1 MPVALKPENVINKM
15 FYRLPLGDNRKAEI
29 ANLLKDLIT
38 EINDE
43 NTEETNK
50 GYIRDFLRGLGFQQE
65 GFKVNAEGRI
75 DLVISKESV
84 NYVLL
89 ETKKLRSPDMISE
102 SHINRKALHE
112 LILYFMRER
121 FGASNTRMT
130 YLIVTDGVDWFI
142 FDAAL
147 FNKIFAKNKHFVNN
161 YFESQVEQATLDVTT
176 SDFYT
181 NIAAPFVEKHKD
193 ELEYVHLN
201 VNNLFQQNGEIN
213 ETKARRFIRMLAPE
227 TLMKRSFV
235 SDSNVLD
242 QKFYDELLYII
253 GLRDRKDDKGIER
266 LPESDRQ
273 SGSLTELVY
282 KAFDSSDYRFDD
294 EEQKFDYT
302 VNIVSTWVNRILFL
316 KLLEGQLMKFNNDDI
331 KYKFMSNENLCNF
344 NRLNELFFGVLAK
357 PVDQRGSLA
366 KKYEY
371 VPYLNSSLFEKSVT
385 ESTLQIKPSDLS
397 DDEEL
402 SLRSR
407 SVLLD
412 RVTKGTK
419 KLPTLRYLLTF
430 LDSYAFN
437 TDGKSVNNERL
448 INASVLG
455 LIFEKING
463 YKDGS
468 FYTPGFVTS
477 FMVQKAIDRS
487 IIDKF
492 RADGFKVNSIADI
505 AEATPEN
512 KEKVLSVLRNFK
524 VVDPAVGSGHFLV
537 SALNYLVKLRAR
549 LRLLPAEIRMDVN
562 IEIEND
568 ELVVVMRDD
577 ETYFTYSRGSDMRQE
592 IQETLFKTKLDI
604 IEHNLFG
611 VDINQNSVN
620 ITRLRLWIE
629 LLKNSYYGE
638 DGNLRTMPN
647 LEMNIK
653 AGNSVVFKYAL
664 NRNLGD
670 VTAHTDL
677 TVTEFKEL
685 VQEYRNT
692 DDKVVKS
699 KIEKAIEDFKNQI
712 INSIL
717 DKGDR
722 TKLRNL
728 HQQRNKLQGGML
740 LFDTK
745 DEREKRKQQIKKL
758 DKQIV
763 VKEARLK
770 EVNKAPLFANSFEW
784 RFEFPEALNGNGA
797 YTGFDLVVA
806 NPPYIG
812 MKGHKDIFD
821 SVAQTDFGAQW
832 SKGKID
838 FFYYFIH
845 LAIDLLNKNG
855 SLAFIT
861 TNYWLTATDGEALRN
876 DLFSRMHLTDLLN
889 FKELKIFSSAL
900 GQHNVITFGT
910 KASYPGEVSTLVTNE
925 TGSAHSDVF
934 ELIVEGKNSNTDYG
948 LVPQSDLKDQSTGYF
963 VLDSASRDKSLA
975 DLIMKLQNK
984 KTLLSYAEKP
994 KLGLTTGSN
1003 KIFIWEKAAVE
1014 AISMTDYE
1022 RSLFKPLI
1030 NGSSL
1035 TTVTEKDL
1043 PDSYVMYIDHAVD
1056 EKKIPNLLKWIKS
1069 QPEYEKL
1076 MKSRE
1081 GISGRIRSFELW
1093 RPREQ
1098 WIFESKSTIY
1108 FQKRE
1113 ITPRFTLNTQGYYLK
1128 DDSYAIT
1135 LNQTYRDRE
1144 YDKYTKVILAVL
1156 NSTIAHFWLVKLG
1169 RKKGK
1174 SLELYPQ
1181 VLTTIPMPNVEL
1193 IKETDIIKLDDAINS
1208 GNLLDVAD
1216 RFAVNWFNLDMG
1228 DINIM
1233 NKYIVD
1239 NQ

>member
-1 MPVALKPENVINKM
+1 MPVVLKPENVINKM
-15 FYRLPLGDNRKAEI
+15 FYRLPFGNKRKSETV
-29 ANLLKDLIT
+29 NLLKNLIH
-38 EINDE
+38 EINDK

-75 DLVISKESV
+75 DLAISKKNV

-89 ETKKLRSPDMISE
+89 ETKKLRSADMISE

-121 FGASNTRMT
+121 FDKGNTRMT
-130 YLIVTDGVDWFI
+130 YLIATDGIDWFI
-142 FDAAL
+142 FDATL
-147 FNKIFAKNKHFVNN
+147 FNKLFAKNK
-161 YFESQVEQATLDVTT
+161 YFAKSYSESQVEQTTLDVTT

-181 NIAAPFVEKHKD
+181 NIAAPFVEKHID

-201 VNNLFQQNGEIN
+201 VNDLFQKNSEIN
-213 ETKARRFIRMLAPE
+213 KTRVRRFIKMLAPE
-227 TLMKRSFV
+227 TLMKHSFV

-242 QKFYDELLYII
+242 QNFYDELLYIM
-253 GLRDRKDDKGIER
+253 GLRDRKDEKGIER

-273 SGSLTELVY
+273 SGSLIELVY
-282 KAFDSSDYRFDD
+282 KAFDSSDYRFND
-294 EEQKFDYT
+294 EEQKFDYS

-316 KLLEGQLMKFNNDDI
+316 KLLEGQLIKFNNNNN
-331 KYKFMSNENLCNF
+331 KYKFMSNENLSNF

-366 KKYEY
+366 QEYEY

-385 ESTLQIKPSDLS
+385 ESKLEIKPSDLS

-402 SLRSR
+402 PLRKR

-412 RVTKGTK
+412 RVAKGTK
-419 KLPTLRYLLTF
+419 TLPTLKYLLTF

-437 TDGKSVNNERL
+437 TDGKSVNDNERL

-492 RADGFKVNSIADI
+492 RAEGFKVNSIADI
-505 AEATPEN
+505 AEITPEN
-512 KEKVLSVLRNFK
+512 REKVLSVLRDFK

-537 SALNYLVKLRAR
+537 SALNYLVKLRAM
-549 LRLLPAEIRMDVN
+549 LRLLPAKIRMDVN

-568 ELVVVMRDD
+568 ELVTVMCDD
-577 ETYFTYSRGSDMRQE
+577 ETYFTYSRGSEMRQS

-629 LLKNSYYGE
+629 LLKNSYYEE

-647 LEMNIK
+647 LEMNVK

-664 NRNLGD
+664 DRNLGD
-670 VTAHTDL
+670 VTAHTNL

-685 VQEYRNT
+685 VQKYRNT
-692 DDKVVKS
+692 DNKVAKS
-699 KIEKAIEDFKNQI
+699 EINKSIKCFKNQI
-712 INSIL
+712 INGIL

-728 HQQRNKLQGGML
+728 SQQRNELQNGML
-740 LFDTK
+740 LFETK
-745 DEREKRKQQIKKL
+745 HEHAKREQYIKKL
-758 DKQIV
+758 DEKIA

-770 EVNKAPLFANSFEW
+770 EISDAPLFANSFEW
-784 RFEFPEALNGNGA
+784 RFEFPEVLNVNGTF
-797 YTGFDLVVA
+797 TGFDLVVA

-812 MKGHKDIFD
+812 MQGHKNIFE
-821 SVAQTDFGAQW
+821 SVAKTDFGAKW
-832 SKGKID
+832 SHGKID

-861 TNYWLTATDGEALRN
+861 TNYWLTATNGAFLRN
-876 DLFSRMHLTDLLN
+876 DLISRTHLTDLLN

-910 KASYPGEVSTLVTNE
+910 KADYSGEVRTLVTSE
-925 TGSAHSDVF
+925 TGSANSDIF
-934 ELIVEGKNSNTDYG
+934 KRIVEGKNSNTVYG
-948 LVPQSDLKDQSTGYF
+948 LVPQIDLQDQSTGYF

-1003 KIFIWEKAAVE
+1003 KIFIWKKAAVE

-1069 QPEYEKL
+1069 QPAYEKL
-1076 MKSRE
+1076 MKRRK

-1135 LNQTYRDRE
+1135 LNQTYRGYE
-1144 YDKYTKVILAVL
+1144 KYTNVILAVL
-1156 NSTIAHFWLVKLG
+1156 NSTITHFWLVKLG

-1174 SLELYPQ
+1174 ALELYPE
-1181 VLTTIPMPNVEL
+1181 VIVTIPMPNVEL
-1193 IKETDIIKLDDAINS
+1193 IKETDIIELDDAINS
-1208 GNLLDVAD
+1208 GRLLDVAD
-1216 RFAVNWFNLDMG
+1216 RFAVKWFDLEME
-1228 DINIM
+1228 DISIM
-1233 NKYIVD
+1233 NKYILD

>member
-1 MPVALKPENVINKM
+1 MPVVLKPENVINKM
-15 FYRLPLGDNRKAEI
+15 FYRLPFGDKRKSETVK
-29 ANLLKDLIT
+29 LLKNLIY
-38 EINDE
+38 EINDK

-75 DLVISKESV
+75 DLAISKKNV

-89 ETKKLRSPDMISE
+89 ETKKLRSADMISE

-121 FGASNTRMT
+121 FDKGNTRMT
-130 YLIVTDGVDWFI
+130 YLIATDGIDWFI
-142 FDAAL
+142 FDATL
-147 FNKIFAKNKHFVNN
+147 FNKIFAKNKCFAKS
-161 YFESQVEQATLDVTT
+161 YSESQVAQTTLDVTT

-181 NIAAPFVEKHKD
+181 NIAAPFVEKHID

-201 VNNLFQQNGEIN
+201 VNDLFQKNSEIN
-213 ETKARRFIRMLAPE
+213 KTRVRRFTKMLAPE
-227 TLMKRSFV
+227 TLMKQSFV

-242 QKFYDELLYII
+242 QNFYDELLYIM

-273 SGSLTELVY
+273 SGSLIELVY
-282 KAFDSSDYRFDD
+282 KAFDSSDYRFND
-294 EEQKFDYT
+294 EEQKFDYS

-316 KLLEGQLMKFNNDDI
+316 KLLEGQLIKFNNN
-331 KYKFMSNENLCNF
+331 KYKFMSNENLSNF

-366 KKYEY
+366 QEYEY

-385 ESTLQIKPSDLS
+385 ESKLEIKPSDLS

-402 SLRSR
+402 PLRKR

-412 RVTKGTK
+412 RVAKGTK
-419 KLPTLRYLLTF
+419 TLPTLRYLLTF

-437 TDGKSVNNERL
+437 TDGKSVNDNERL

-492 RADGFKVNSIADI
+492 RAEGFKVNSIADI
-505 AEATPEN
+505 AEITPEN
-512 KEKVLSVLRNFK
+512 REKVLSVLRDFK

-537 SALNYLVKLRAR
+537 SALNYLVKLRAM
-549 LRLLPAEIRMDVN
+549 LRLLPAKIRMDVN

-568 ELVVVMRDD
+568 ELVTVMCDD
-577 ETYFTYSRGSDMRQE
+577 ETYFTYSRGSEMRQS

-629 LLKNSYYGE
+629 LLKNSYYEE

-647 LEMNIK
+647 LEMNVK

-664 NRNLGD
+664 DRNLGD
-670 VTAHTDL
+670 VTAHTNL

-685 VQEYRNT
+685 VQKYRNT
-692 DDKVVKS
+692 DNKVAKS
-699 KIEKAIEDFKNQI
+699 EINKSIKCFKNQI
-712 INSIL
+712 INGIL

-728 HQQRNKLQGGML
+728 NQQRNELQNGML
-740 LFDTK
+740 LFETK
-745 DEREKRKQQIKKL
+745 HEHAKREKQIKKL
-758 DKQIV
+758 DEKIA

-770 EVNKAPLFANSFEW
+770 EISDAPLFANSFEW
-784 RFEFPEALNGNGA
+784 RFEFPEALNVNGTF
-797 YTGFDLVVA
+797 TGFDLVVA

-812 MKGHKDIFD
+812 MQGHKNIFE
-821 SVAQTDFGAQW
+821 SVAKTDFGAKW
-832 SKGKID
+832 SHGKID

-861 TNYWLTATDGEALRN
+861 TNYWLTATDGAFLRN
-876 DLFSRMHLTDLLN
+876 DLISRTHLTDLLN

-910 KASYPGEVSTLVTNE
+910 KADYSGEVRTLVTSE
-925 TGSAHSDVF
+925 TGSANSDIF
-934 ELIVEGKNSNTDYG
+934 KSIVEGKNSNTDYG
-948 LVPQSDLKDQSTGYF
+948 LVPQIDLQDQSTGYF

-975 DLIMKLQNK
+975 DLIIKLQNK

-1069 QPEYEKL
+1069 QPAYEKL
-1076 MKSRE
+1076 MKRRE
-1081 GISGRIRSFELW
+1081 VISGRIRSFELW
-1093 RPREQ
+1093 WPREQ

-1135 LNQTYRDRE
+1135 LNQTYRGYE
-1144 YDKYTKVILAVL
+1144 KYTNVILAVL
-1156 NSTIAHFWLVKLG
+1156 NSTITHFWLVKLG

-1174 SLELYPQ
+1174 VLELYPE
-1181 VLTTIPMPNVEL
+1181 VLVTIPMPNVEL
-1193 IKETDIIKLDDAINS
+1193 IKETDIIELDDAINS
-1208 GNLLDVAD
+1208 GRLLDVAD
-1216 RFAVNWFNLDMG
+1216 RFAVKWFDLEME
-1228 DINIM
+1228 DISIM
-1233 NKYIVD
+1233 NKYILD

>member
-1 MPVALKPENVINKM
+1 MPVVLKPENVINKM
-15 FYRLPLGDNRKAEI
+15 FYRLPFGNKRKSETV
-29 ANLLKDLIT
+29 NLLKNLIY
-38 EINDE
+38 EINDK

-65 GFKVNAEGRI
+65 GFKVNAEGWI
-75 DLVISKESV
+75 DLAISKKNV

-89 ETKKLRSPDMISE
+89 ETKKLRSADMISE

-121 FGASNTRMT
+121 FDKGNTRMT
-130 YLIVTDGVDWFI
+130 YLIATDGIDWFI
-142 FDAAL
+142 FDATL
-147 FNKIFAKNKHFVNN
+147 FNKLFAKNK
-161 YFESQVEQATLDVTT
+161 YFAKSYSESQVEQTTLDVTT

-181 NIAAPFVEKHKD
+181 NIAAPFVEKHID

-201 VNNLFQQNGEIN
+201 VNDLFQKNSEIN
-213 ETKARRFIRMLAPE
+213 KTRVRRFTKMLAPE
-227 TLMKRSFV
+227 TLMKQSFV

-242 QKFYDELLYII
+242 QNFYDELLYIM
-253 GLRDRKDDKGIER
+253 GLRDRKDNKGIER

-273 SGSLTELVY
+273 SGSLIELVY
-282 KAFDSSDYRFDD
+282 KAFDSSDYRFND
-294 EEQKFDYT
+294 EEQKFDYS

-316 KLLEGQLMKFNNDDI
+316 KLLEGQLIKFNNNNN
-331 KYKFMSNENLCNF
+331 KYKFMSNENLSNF

-366 KKYEY
+366 QEYEY

-385 ESTLQIKPSDLS
+385 ESKLEIKPSDLS

-402 SLRSR
+402 PLRKR

-412 RVTKGTK
+412 RVAKGTK
-419 KLPTLRYLLTF
+419 TLPTLKYLLTF

-437 TDGKSVNNERL
+437 TDGKSVNDNERL

-492 RADGFKVNSIADI
+492 RAEGFKVNSIADI
-505 AEATPEN
+505 AEITPEN
-512 KEKVLSVLRNFK
+512 REKVLSVLRDFK

-537 SALNYLVKLRAR
+537 SALNYLVKLRAM
-549 LRLLPAEIRMDVN
+549 LRLLPAKIRMDVN

-568 ELVVVMRDD
+568 ELVTVMCDD
-577 ETYFTYSRGSDMRQE
+577 ETYFTYSRGSEMRQS

-629 LLKNSYYGE
+629 LLKNSYYEE

-647 LEMNIK
+647 LEMNVK

-664 NRNLGD
+664 DRNLGD
-670 VTAHTDL
+670 VTAHTNL

-685 VQEYRNT
+685 VQKYRNT
-692 DDKVVKS
+692 DNKVAKS
-699 KIEKAIEDFKNQI
+699 EINKSIKCFKNQI
-712 INSIL
+712 INGIL

-728 HQQRNKLQGGML
+728 NQQRNELQNGML
-740 LFDTK
+740 LFETK
-745 DEREKRKQQIKKL
+745 HEHAKREKQIKKL
-758 DKQIV
+758 DEKIA

-770 EVNKAPLFANSFEW
+770 EISDAPLFANSFEW
-784 RFEFPEALNGNGA
+784 RFEFPEALNVNGTF
-797 YTGFDLVVA
+797 TGFDLVVA

-812 MKGHKDIFD
+812 MQGHKNIFE
-821 SVAQTDFGAQW
+821 SVAKTDFGAKW
-832 SKGKID
+832 SHGKID

-861 TNYWLTATDGEALRN
+861 TNYWLTATDGAFLRN
-876 DLFSRMHLTDLLN
+876 DLISRTHLTDLLN

-910 KASYPGEVSTLVTNE
+910 KADYSGEVRTLVTSE
-925 TGSAHSDVF
+925 TGSANSDIF
-934 ELIVEGKNSNTDYG
+934 KRIVEGKNSNTDYG
-948 LVPQSDLKDQSTGYF
+948 LVPQIDLQDQSTGYF

-1069 QPEYEKL
+1069 QPAYEKL
-1076 MKSRE
+1076 MKRRE
-1081 GISGRIRSFELW
+1081 VISGRIRSFELW
-1093 RPREQ
+1093 WPREQ

-1108 FQKRE
+1108 FEKRE

-1135 LNQTYRDRE
+1135 LNQTYRGYE
-1144 YDKYTKVILAVL
+1144 KYTNVILAVL
-1156 NSTIAHFWLVKLG
+1156 NSTITHFWLVKLG

-1174 SLELYPQ
+1174 TLELYPE
-1181 VLTTIPMPNVEL
+1181 VLVTIPMPNVEL
-1193 IKETDIIKLDDAINS
+1193 IKETDIFELDDAINS
-1208 GNLLDVAD
+1208 GRLLDVAD
-1216 RFAVNWFNLDMG
+1216 RFAVKWFDLEME
-1228 DINIM
+1228 DISIM
-1233 NKYIVD
+1233 NKYILD

>member
-147 FNKIFAKNKHFVNN
+147 FNKIFAKNKHFVND

-181 NIAAPFVEKHKD
+181 NIAAPFVENHKD

-213 ETKARRFIRMLAPE
+213 ETRARRFIRMLAPE

-316 KLLEGQLMKFNNDDI
+316 KLLEGQLMKFNNNDI
-331 KYKFMSNENLCNF
+331 KYKFMSNENLSNF

-385 ESTLQIKPSDLS
+385 ESTLLIKPSDLS

-505 AEATPEN
+505 AEVTPEN

-577 ETYFTYSRGSDMRQE
+577 ETYFTYSRGSEMRQA

-629 LLKNSYYGE
+629 LLKNSYYEE

-728 HQQRNKLQGGML
+728 HQQRNELQGGML
-740 LFDTK
+740 LFETK
-745 DEREKRKQQIKKL
+745 YEREKRKKQIKKL

-812 MKGHKDIFD
+812 MKGHKDIFE

-861 TNYWLTATDGEALRN
+861 TNYWLTATDGAALRN
-876 DLFSRMHLTDLLN
+876 DLISRMHLTDLLN

-948 LVPQSDLKDQSTGYF
+948 LVPQSELQDQSTGYF
-963 VLDSASRDKSLA
+963 VLDSASRDESLT
-975 DLIMKLQNK
+975 DLIVKLKSQ
-984 KTLLSYAEKP
+984 KTLLSYTENP

-1003 KIFIWEKAAVE
+1003 KIFIWGKGSVE
-1014 AISMTDYE
+1014 AMSMTDYE
-1022 RSLFKPLI
+1022 RNLFKPLI

-1035 TTVTEKDL
+1035 TTVTEKTF
-1043 PDSYVMYIDHAVD
+1043 PDSYVMYIDHTVD
-1056 EKKIPNLLKWIKS
+1056 KKKIPNLLKWIKS
-1069 QPEYEKL
+1069 QPDYDRLTKR
-1076 MKSRE
+1076 RE
-1081 GISGRIRSFELW
+1081 VTSGRIRSFELW
-1093 RPREQ
+1093 WPREQ
-1098 WIFESKSTIY
+1098 WMFESKSTIY
-1108 FQKRE
+1108 VQKRAKN
-1113 ITPRFTLNTQGYYLK
+1113 PRFTLNTQGYYLK

-1135 LNQTYRDRE
+1135 LSQAYQRN
-1144 YDKYTKVILAVL
+1144 DKYTKVILAVL

-1174 SLELYPQ
+1174 SLELYPE

>member
-1 MPVALKPENVINKM
+1 MPVVLKPENVINKM
-15 FYRLPLGDNRKAEI
+15 FYRLPFGDKRKLETVNVLK
-29 ANLLKDLIT
+29 NLVY

-50 GYIRDFLRGLGFQQE
+50 GYIRDFLRGLGFQRE

-75 DLVISKESV
+75 DLAISKENV

-89 ETKKLRSPDMISE
+89 ETKKLRSADMISE

-121 FGASNTRMT
+121 FDKGNTRMT
-130 YLIVTDGVDWFI
+130 YLIATDGIDWFI
-142 FDAAL
+142 FDATL
-147 FNKIFAKNKHFVNN
+147 FNKLFAKNKCFAKS
-161 YFESQVEQATLDVTT
+161 YSESQVEQTTLDVTT

-181 NIAAPFVEKHKD
+181 NIAAPFVEKHID

-201 VNNLFQQNGEIN
+201 VNDLFQKNSEIN
-213 ETKARRFIRMLAPE
+213 KTRVRRFTKMLAPE
-227 TLMKRSFV
+227 TLMKQSFV

-242 QKFYDELLYII
+242 QNFYDELLYIM
-253 GLRDRKDDKGIER
+253 GLRDQKDDKGIER

-273 SGSLTELVY
+273 SGSFIELVY
-282 KAFDSSDYRFDD
+282 KAFDSSDYRFND
-294 EEQKFDYT
+294 EKQKFDYS

-316 KLLEGQLMKFNNDDI
+316 KLLEGQLIKFNNNNN
-331 KYKFMSNENLCNF
+331 KYKFMSHESLSNF

-357 PVDQRGSLA
+357 PVDQRGSLTQEY
-366 KKYEY
+366 KY

-385 ESTLQIKPSDLS
+385 ESKLEIKPSDLS

-402 SLRSR
+402 PLRKR

-412 RVTKGTK
+412 RVAKGTK
-419 KLPTLRYLLTF
+419 TLPTLRYLLTF

-437 TDGKSVNNERL
+437 TDGKSVNDNERL

-492 RADGFKVNSIADI
+492 RAEGFKVNSIADI
-505 AEATPEN
+505 AEITPEN
-512 KEKVLSVLRNFK
+512 REKVLCVLRDFK

-537 SALNYLVKLRAR
+537 SALNYLVKLRAT
-549 LRLLPAEIRMDVN
+549 LRLLPEEIRMDVN

-568 ELVVVMRDD
+568 ELVAVRCDN
-577 ETYFTYSRGSDMRQE
+577 ETYFTYSRGSETRQA

-629 LLKNSYYGE
+629 LLKNSYYEE

-647 LEMNIK
+647 LEMNVK

-664 NRNLGD
+664 DRNLGD

-685 VQEYRNT
+685 VQKYRNT
-692 DDKVVKS
+692 DDKVTKS
-699 KIEKAIEDFKNQI
+699 KIDKAIEDFKGQI
-712 INSIL
+712 VNSIL
-717 DKGDR
+717 DKGDQ

-728 HQQRNKLQGGML
+728 HQQRNELQDGTL
-740 LFDTK
+740 LF
-745 DEREKRKQQIKKL
+745 ENRHQREQREKKIKKL
-758 DKQIV
+758 DKQIAI
-763 VKEARLK
+763 KEARLK
-770 EVNKAPLFANSFEW
+770 EINDAPLFANSFEW
-784 RFEFPEALNGNGA
+784 RFEFPEALNDKGA

-812 MKGHKDIFD
+812 MQGHKDIFE
-821 SVAQTDFGAQW
+821 SVAQTTFGEQW

-861 TNYWLTATDGEALRN
+861 TNYWLTATDGATLRN
-876 DLFSRMHLTDLLN
+876 DLISRMHLTGLLN

-910 KASYPGEVSTLVTNE
+910 KADYHGEVSTLVTNE
-925 TGSAHSDVF
+925 TGSANSDVF
-934 ELIVEGKNSNTDYG
+934 ERIVEGEDSKTDYG
-948 LVPQSDLKDQSTGYF
+948 LVPQNDLQDQSTGYF
-963 VLDSASRDKSLA
+963 VLDSASRDGSLTALIVKLKS
-975 DLIMKLQNK
+975 QK
-984 KTLLSYAEKP
+984 KLLSYTEKP

-1003 KIFIWEKAAVE
+1003 KIFIWKKADVE
-1014 AISMTDYE
+1014 AMSMTDYE
-1022 RSLFKPLI
+1022 HNLFKPLI

-1035 TTVTEKDL
+1035 TTVTEKDF
-1043 PDSYVMYIDHAVD
+1043 PDSYVMYINHTVD
-1056 EKKIPNLLKWIKS
+1056 EENIPNLSKWIKS
-1069 QPEYEKL
+1069 QPAYDNL
-1076 MKSRE
+1076 MKRRE
-1081 GISGRIRSFELW
+1081 VISGSIRSFELW
-1093 RPREQ
+1093 WPREQ

-1108 FQKRE
+1108 VQKRSK
-1113 ITPRFTLNTQGYYLK
+1113 TPRFTLNTQGYYLK

-1135 LNQTYRDRE
+1135 LSQAYRGHE
-1144 YDKYTKVILAVL
+1144 KYTKVIWTVL

-1174 SLELYPQ
+1174 VLELYPE
-1181 VLTTIPMPNVEL
+1181 VLVTIPMPNVEL
-1193 IKETDIIKLDDAINS
+1193 IKETDIIELDDAIKS
-1208 GNLLDVAD
+1208 GRLLDVAD
-1216 RFAVNWFNLDMG
+1216 RFVMKWFNLKME
-1228 DINIM
+1228 DISIM
-1233 NKYIVD
+1233 NKYILD

>member
-1 MPVALKPENVINKM
+1 M
-15 FYRLPLGDNRKAEI
+15 
-29 ANLLKDLIT
+29 
-38 EINDE
+38 
-43 NTEETNK
+43 
-50 GYIRDFLRGLGFQQE
+50 
-65 GFKVNAEGRI
+65 
-75 DLVISKESV
+75 
-84 NYVLL
+84 
-89 ETKKLRSPDMISE
+89 
-102 SHINRKALHE
+102 
-112 LILYFMRER
+112 
-121 FGASNTRMT
+121 
-130 YLIVTDGVDWFI
+130 
-142 FDAAL
+142 
-147 FNKIFAKNKHFVNN
+147 
-161 YFESQVEQATLDVTT
+161 
-176 SDFYT
+176 
-181 NIAAPFVEKHKD
+181 
-193 ELEYVHLN
+193 
-201 VNNLFQQNGEIN
+201 
-213 ETKARRFIRMLAPE
+213 
-227 TLMKRSFV
+227 
-235 SDSNVLD
+235 
-242 QKFYDELLYII
+242 

-273 SGSLTELVY
+273 SGSLIELVY
-282 KAFDSSDYRFDD
+282 KAFDSSDYRFND
-294 EEQKFDYT
+294 EEQKFDYS

-316 KLLEGQLMKFNNDDI
+316 KLLEGQLIKFNNNNN
-331 KYKFMSNENLCNF
+331 KYKFMSNENLSNF

-366 KKYEY
+366 QEYEY

-385 ESTLQIKPSDLS
+385 ESKLEIKPSDLS

-402 SLRSR
+402 PLRKR

-412 RVTKGTK
+412 RVAKGTK
-419 KLPTLRYLLTF
+419 TLPTLRYLLTF

-437 TDGKSVNNERL
+437 TDGKSVNDNERL

-492 RADGFKVNSIADI
+492 RAEGFKVNSIADI
-505 AEATPEN
+505 AEITPEN
-512 KEKVLSVLRNFK
+512 REKVLSVLRDFK

-537 SALNYLVKLRAR
+537 SALNYLVKLRAM
-549 LRLLPAEIRMDVN
+549 LRLLPAKIRMDVN

-568 ELVVVMRDD
+568 ELVTVMCDD
-577 ETYFTYSRGSDMRQE
+577 ETYFTYSRGSEMRQS

-629 LLKNSYYGE
+629 LLKNSYYEE

-647 LEMNIK
+647 LEMNVK

-664 NRNLGD
+664 DRNLGD
-670 VTAHTDL
+670 VTAHTNL

-685 VQEYRNT
+685 VQKYRNT
-692 DDKVVKS
+692 DNKVAKS
-699 KIEKAIEDFKNQI
+699 EINKSIKCFKNQI
-712 INSIL
+712 INGIL

-728 HQQRNKLQGGML
+728 NQQRNELQNGML
-740 LFDTK
+740 LFETK
-745 DEREKRKQQIKKL
+745 HEHAKREKQIKKL
-758 DKQIV
+758 DEKIA

-770 EVNKAPLFANSFEW
+770 EISDAPLFANSFEW
-784 RFEFPEALNGNGA
+784 RFEFPEALNVNGTF
-797 YTGFDLVVA
+797 TGFDLVVA

-812 MKGHKDIFD
+812 MQGHKNIFE
-821 SVAQTDFGAQW
+821 SVAKTDFGAKW
-832 SKGKID
+832 SHGKID

-861 TNYWLTATDGEALRN
+861 TNYWLTATDGAFLRN
-876 DLFSRMHLTDLLN
+876 DLISRTHLTDLLN

-910 KASYPGEVSTLVTNE
+910 KADYSGEVRTLVTSE
-925 TGSAHSDVF
+925 TGSANSDIF
-934 ELIVEGKNSNTDYG
+934 KSIVEGKNSNTDYG
-948 LVPQSDLKDQSTGYF
+948 LVPQIDLQDQSTGYF

-975 DLIMKLQNK
+975 DLIIKLQNK

-1069 QPEYEKL
+1069 QPAYEKL
-1076 MKSRE
+1076 MKRRE
-1081 GISGRIRSFELW
+1081 VISGRIRSFELW
-1093 RPREQ
+1093 WPREQ

-1135 LNQTYRDRE
+1135 LNQTYRGYE
-1144 YDKYTKVILAVL
+1144 KYTNVILAVL
-1156 NSTIAHFWLVKLG
+1156 NSTITHFWLVKLG

-1174 SLELYPQ
+1174 VLELYPE
-1181 VLTTIPMPNVEL
+1181 VLVTIPMPNVEL
-1193 IKETDIIKLDDAINS
+1193 IKETDIIELDDAINS
-1208 GNLLDVAD
+1208 GRLLDVAD
-1216 RFAVNWFNLDMG
+1216 RFAVKWFDLEME
-1228 DINIM
+1228 DISIM
-1233 NKYIVD
+1233 NKYILD

>member
-1 MPVALKPENVINKM
+1 M
-15 FYRLPLGDNRKAEI
+15 
-29 ANLLKDLIT
+29 
-38 EINDE
+38 
-43 NTEETNK
+43 
-50 GYIRDFLRGLGFQQE
+50 
-65 GFKVNAEGRI
+65 
-75 DLVISKESV
+75 
-84 NYVLL
+84 
-89 ETKKLRSPDMISE
+89 
-102 SHINRKALHE
+102 
-112 LILYFMRER
+112 
-121 FGASNTRMT
+121 
-130 YLIVTDGVDWFI
+130 
-142 FDAAL
+142 
-147 FNKIFAKNKHFVNN
+147 
-161 YFESQVEQATLDVTT
+161 
-176 SDFYT
+176 
-181 NIAAPFVEKHKD
+181 
-193 ELEYVHLN
+193 
-201 VNNLFQQNGEIN
+201 
-213 ETKARRFIRMLAPE
+213 
-227 TLMKRSFV
+227 
-235 SDSNVLD
+235 
-242 QKFYDELLYII
+242 

-273 SGSLTELVY
+273 SGSLIELVY
-282 KAFDSSDYRFDD
+282 KAFDSSDYRFND
-294 EEQKFDYT
+294 EEQKFDYS

-316 KLLEGQLMKFNNDDI
+316 KLLEGQLIKFNNN
-331 KYKFMSNENLCNF
+331 KYKFMSNENLSNF

-366 KKYEY
+366 QEYEY

-385 ESTLQIKPSDLS
+385 ESKLEIKPSDLS

-402 SLRSR
+402 PLRKR

-412 RVTKGTK
+412 RVAKGTK
-419 KLPTLRYLLTF
+419 TLPTLRYLLTF

-437 TDGKSVNNERL
+437 TDGKSVNDNERL

-492 RADGFKVNSIADI
+492 RAEGFKVNSIADI
-505 AEATPEN
+505 AEITPEN
-512 KEKVLSVLRNFK
+512 REKVLSVLRDFK

-537 SALNYLVKLRAR
+537 SALNYLVKLRAM
-549 LRLLPAEIRMDVN
+549 LRLLPAKIRMDVN

-568 ELVVVMRDD
+568 ELVTVMCDD
-577 ETYFTYSRGSDMRQE
+577 ETYFTYSRGSEMRQS

-629 LLKNSYYGE
+629 LLKNSYYEE

-647 LEMNIK
+647 LEMNVK

-664 NRNLGD
+664 DRNLGD
-670 VTAHTDL
+670 VTAHTNL

-685 VQEYRNT
+685 VQKYRNT
-692 DDKVVKS
+692 DNKVAKS
-699 KIEKAIEDFKNQI
+699 EINKSIKCFKNQI
-712 INSIL
+712 INGIL

-728 HQQRNKLQGGML
+728 NQQRNELQNGML
-740 LFDTK
+740 LFETK
-745 DEREKRKQQIKKL
+745 HEHAKREKQIKKL
-758 DKQIV
+758 DEKIA

-770 EVNKAPLFANSFEW
+770 EISDAPLFANSFEW
-784 RFEFPEALNGNGA
+784 RFEFPEALNVNGTF
-797 YTGFDLVVA
+797 TGFDLVVA

-812 MKGHKDIFD
+812 MQGHKNIFE
-821 SVAQTDFGAQW
+821 SVAKTDFGAKW
-832 SKGKID
+832 SHGKID

-861 TNYWLTATDGEALRN
+861 TNYWLTATDGAFLRN
-876 DLFSRMHLTDLLN
+876 DLISRTHLTDLLN

-910 KASYPGEVSTLVTNE
+910 KADYSGEVRTLVTSE
-925 TGSAHSDVF
+925 TGSANSDIF
-934 ELIVEGKNSNTDYG
+934 KSIVEGKNSNTDYG
-948 LVPQSDLKDQSTGYF
+948 LVPQIDLQDQSTGYF

-975 DLIMKLQNK
+975 DLIIKLQNK

-1069 QPEYEKL
+1069 QPAYEKL
-1076 MKSRE
+1076 MKRRE
-1081 GISGRIRSFELW
+1081 VISGRIRSFELW
-1093 RPREQ
+1093 WPREQ

-1135 LNQTYRDRE
+1135 LNQTYRGYE
-1144 YDKYTKVILAVL
+1144 KYTNVILAVL
-1156 NSTIAHFWLVKLG
+1156 NSTITHFWLVKLG

-1174 SLELYPQ
+1174 VLELYPE
-1181 VLTTIPMPNVEL
+1181 VLVTIPMPNVEL
-1193 IKETDIIKLDDAINS
+1193 IKETDIIELDDAINS
-1208 GNLLDVAD
+1208 GRLLDVAD
-1216 RFAVNWFNLDMG
+1216 RFAVKWFDLEME
-1228 DINIM
+1228 DISIM
-1233 NKYIVD
+1233 NKYILD

>member
-1 MPVALKPENVINKM
+1 
-15 FYRLPLGDNRKAEI
+15 
-29 ANLLKDLIT
+29 
-38 EINDE
+38 
-43 NTEETNK
+43 
-50 GYIRDFLRGLGFQQE
+50 
-65 GFKVNAEGRI
+65 
-75 DLVISKESV
+75 
-84 NYVLL
+84 
-89 ETKKLRSPDMISE
+89 
-102 SHINRKALHE
+102 
-112 LILYFMRER
+112 
-121 FGASNTRMT
+121 
-130 YLIVTDGVDWFI
+130 
-142 FDAAL
+142 
-147 FNKIFAKNKHFVNN
+147 
-161 YFESQVEQATLDVTT
+161 
-176 SDFYT
+176 
-181 NIAAPFVEKHKD
+181 
-193 ELEYVHLN
+193 
-201 VNNLFQQNGEIN
+201 
-213 ETKARRFIRMLAPE
+213 
-227 TLMKRSFV
+227 MKQSFV

-242 QKFYDELLYII
+242 QNFYDELLYIM

-273 SGSLTELVY
+273 SGSLIELVY
-282 KAFDSSDYRFDD
+282 KAFDSSDYRFND
-294 EEQKFDYT
+294 EEQKFDYS

-316 KLLEGQLMKFNNDDI
+316 KLLEGQLIKFNNNNN
-331 KYKFMSNENLCNF
+331 KYKFMSNENLSNF

-366 KKYEY
+366 QEYEY

-385 ESTLQIKPSDLS
+385 ESKLEIKPSDLS

-402 SLRSR
+402 PLRKR

-412 RVTKGTK
+412 RVAKGTK
-419 KLPTLRYLLTF
+419 TLPTLRYLLTF

-437 TDGKSVNNERL
+437 TDGKSVNDNERL

-492 RADGFKVNSIADI
+492 RAEGFKVNSIADI
-505 AEATPEN
+505 AEITPEN
-512 KEKVLSVLRNFK
+512 REKVLSVLRDFK

-537 SALNYLVKLRAR
+537 SALNYLVKLRAM
-549 LRLLPAEIRMDVN
+549 LRLLPAKIRMDVN

-568 ELVVVMRDD
+568 ELVTVMCDD
-577 ETYFTYSRGSDMRQE
+577 ETYFTYSRGSEMRQS

-629 LLKNSYYGE
+629 LLKNSYYEE

-647 LEMNIK
+647 LEMNVK

-664 NRNLGD
+664 DRNLGD
-670 VTAHTDL
+670 VTAHTNL

-685 VQEYRNT
+685 VQKYRNT
-692 DDKVVKS
+692 DNKVAKS
-699 KIEKAIEDFKNQI
+699 EINKSIKCFKNQI
-712 INSIL
+712 INGIL

-728 HQQRNKLQGGML
+728 NQQRNELQNGML
-740 LFDTK
+740 LFETK
-745 DEREKRKQQIKKL
+745 HEHAKREKQIKKL
-758 DKQIV
+758 DEKIA

-770 EVNKAPLFANSFEW
+770 EISDAPLFANSFEW
-784 RFEFPEALNGNGA
+784 RFEFPEALNVNGTF
-797 YTGFDLVVA
+797 TGFDLVVA

-812 MKGHKDIFD
+812 MQGHKNIFE
-821 SVAQTDFGAQW
+821 SVAKTDFGAKW
-832 SKGKID
+832 SHGKID
-838 FFYYFIH
+838 FSYYFIH
-845 LAIDLLNKNG
+845 LAINLLNKNG

-861 TNYWLTATDGEALRN
+861 TNYWLTATDGAFLRN
-876 DLFSRMHLTDLLN
+876 DLISRTHLTDLLN

-910 KASYPGEVSTLVTNE
+910 KADYSGEVRTLVTSE
-925 TGSAHSDVF
+925 TGSANSDIF
-934 ELIVEGKNSNTDYG
+934 KRIVEGKNSNTDYG
-948 LVPQSDLKDQSTGYF
+948 LVPQIDLQDQSTGYF

-975 DLIMKLQNK
+975 DLIIKLQNK

-1069 QPEYEKL
+1069 QPAYEKL
-1076 MKSRE
+1076 MKRRK

-1135 LNQTYRDRE
+1135 LNQTYRGYE
-1144 YDKYTKVILAVL
+1144 KYTNVILAVL
-1156 NSTIAHFWLVKLG
+1156 NSTITHFWLVKLG

-1174 SLELYPQ
+1174 VLELYPQ
-1181 VLTTIPMPNVEL
+1181 VLVTIPMPNVEL
-1193 IKETDIIKLDDAINS
+1193 IKETDIIELDDAINS
-1208 GNLLDVAD
+1208 GRLLDVAD
-1216 RFAVNWFNLDMG
+1216 RFAVKWFDLEME
-1228 DINIM
+1228 DISIM
-1233 NKYIVD
+1233 NKYILD

>member
-1 MPVALKPENVINKM
+1 MPVVLKPENVINKM
-15 FYRLPLGDNRKAEI
+15 FYRLPLGDDHKAEMT
-29 ANLLKDLIT
+29 NLLKDLVT

-75 DLVISKESV
+75 DLAISRSNV

-89 ETKKLRSPDMISE
+89 ETKKLSSPDMISE
-102 SHINRKALHE
+102 SNINRKALHE

-121 FGASNTRMT
+121 FGARNTRMT
-130 YLIVTDGVDWFI
+130 YLIVTDGIDWFI
-142 FDAAL
+142 FDAVL
-147 FNKIFAKNKHFVNN
+147 FNKIFAKNKHFVND
-161 YFESQVEQATLDVTT
+161 YLESQVEQSTLDVTT

-181 NIAAPFVEKHKD
+181 NIAAPFVEQHKD

-201 VNNLFQQNGEIN
+201 VRNLFQKNGEIN
-213 ETKARRFIRMLAPE
+213 ESRARRFTRMLAPE

-235 SDSNVLD
+235 SDSNILD
-242 QKFYDELLYII
+242 QKFYDELLYIM
-253 GLRDRKDDKGIER
+253 GLRDRQDEKGIER
-266 LPESDRQ
+266 LPESERQ
-273 SGSLTELVY
+273 SASLVELVY
-282 KAFDSSDYRFDD
+282 EAFDSSDYRFDG
-294 EEQKFDYT
+294 EEQKFDYAI
-302 VNIVSTWVNRILFL
+302 NIVSTWVNRILFL
-316 KLLEGQLMKFNNDDI
+316 KLLEGQLMKFNNDDT
-331 KYKFMSNENLCNF
+331 KYKFMSNENLSNF

-366 KKYEY
+366 QKYEY

-385 ESTLQIKPSDLS
+385 ESKLGIKPSDLS

-407 SVLLD
+407 SVLHG
-412 RVTKGTK
+412 RVTKGMKT
-419 KLPTLRYLLTF
+419 LPTLRYLLTF

-437 TDGKSVNNERL
+437 TDGKSVNDDARL

-468 FYTPGFVTS
+468 YYTPGFVTS

-492 RADGFKVNSIADI
+492 RAEGFKVSSIADI
-505 AEATPEN
+505 AEVTPEN
-512 KEKVLSVLRNFK
+512 REKVLSVLRDFK

-537 SALNYLVKLRAR
+537 SALNYLVKLRAT

-568 ELVVVMRDD
+568 ELIVIMRDD
-577 ETYFTYSRGSDMRQE
+577 ETYFTYGRGSEMRQA

-629 LLKNSYYGE
+629 LLKNSYYEE

-647 LEMNIK
+647 LEMNVK

-664 NRNLGD
+664 DHNLGD

-692 DDKVVKS
+692 DDKVAKS
-699 KIEKAIEDFKNQI
+699 KIDKAIKDFKDQI

-717 DKGDR
+717 DKGER

-728 HQQRNKLQGGML
+728 HQQRNGLQDGMP
-740 LFDTK
+740 LFETM
-745 DEREKRKQQIKKL
+745 DERKRRKKQIKKL
-758 DKQIV
+758 NQQIA

-770 EVNKAPLFANSFEW
+770 EVNDAPLFANSFEW
-784 RFEFPEALNGNGA
+784 RFEFPEALNGRGA

-806 NPPYIG
+806 NPPYLG
-812 MKGHKDIFD
+812 MKGHKDIFE

-832 SKGKID
+832 SQGKID

-861 TNYWLTATDGEALRN
+861 TNYWLTATDGTALRN
-876 DLFSRMHLTDLLN
+876 DLISRMHLTDLLN

-900 GQHNVITFGT
+900 GQHNIITFGT
-910 KASYPGEVSTLVTNE
+910 KTANGGEVRTLVTSE
-925 TGSAHSDVF
+925 TGSANSDVF
-934 ELIVEGKNSNTDYG
+934 ERIVKGMDSNTDYG
-948 LVPQSDLKDQSTGYF
+948 LVSQNELQEQSTGYF
-963 VLDSASRDKSLA
+963 VLDSASRDESLTV
-975 DLIMKLQNK
+975 LIEKLQGQ
-984 KTLLSYAEKP
+984 KTVYSYAEKP
-994 KLGLTTGSN
+994 KLGLTTGAN
-1003 KIFIWEKAAVE
+1003 EIFIWEKDSVE
-1014 AISMTDYE
+1014 AMSMTDYE

-1035 TTVTEKDL
+1035 TAVSEKETA
-1043 PDSYVMYIDHAVD
+1043 DSYVMYLDHSIDED
-1056 EKKIPNLLKWIKS
+1056 KIPNLLDWIRQ
-1069 QPEYEKL
+1069 QPAYDL
-1076 MKSRE
+1076 LLKSRD
-1081 GISGRIRSFELW
+1081 GISGKKRSFELW

-1098 WIFESKSTIY
+1098 WMFESRSTIY
-1108 FQKRE
+1108 VQKRSK
-1113 ITPRFTLNTQGYYLK
+1113 TPRFTLNTQGFYLK
-1128 DDSYAIT
+1128 DDSYAIV
-1135 LNQTYRDRE
+1135 LSQAYRGHE
-1144 YDKYTKVILAVL
+1144 KYTKAILTVL

-1174 SLELYPQ
+1174 SLELYPE
-1181 VLTTIPMPNVEL
+1181 VLVTIPMPNVQLINESDIEEL
-1193 IKETDIIKLDDAINS
+1193 NKAITS
-1208 GNLLDVAD
+1208 KTLLDVAD
-1216 RFAVNWFNLDMG
+1216 RFVMKWFNLDVE
-1228 DINIM
+1228 DIVRM
-1233 NKYIVD
+1233 KEYIVD

>member
-1 MPVALKPENVINKM
+1 MPVVLKPENVINKM
-15 FYRLPLGDNRKAEI
+15 FYRLSFGNKRKSETV
-29 ANLLKDLIT
+29 NLLKNLIH
-38 EINDE
+38 EINDK

-75 DLVISKESV
+75 DLAISKKNV

-89 ETKKLRSPDMISE
+89 ETKKLRSADMISE

-121 FGASNTRMT
+121 FDKGNTRMT
-130 YLIVTDGVDWFI
+130 YLIATDGIDWFI
-142 FDAAL
+142 FDATL
-147 FNKIFAKNKHFVNN
+147 FNKLFAKNK
-161 YFESQVEQATLDVTT
+161 YFAKSYSESQVEQTTLDVTT

-181 NIAAPFVEKHKD
+181 NIAAPFVEKHID

-201 VNNLFQQNGEIN
+201 VNDLFQKNSEIN
-213 ETKARRFIRMLAPE
+213 KTRVRRFTKMLAPE
-227 TLMKRSFV
+227 TLMKHSFV

-242 QKFYDELLYII
+242 QNFYDELLYIM
-253 GLRDRKDDKGIER
+253 GLRDRKDEKGIER

-273 SGSLTELVY
+273 SGSLIELVY
-282 KAFDSSDYRFDD
+282 KAFDSSDYRFND
-294 EEQKFDYT
+294 EEQKFDYS

-316 KLLEGQLMKFNNDDI
+316 KLLEGQLIKFNNNNN
-331 KYKFMSNENLCNF
+331 KYKFMSNENLSNF

-366 KKYEY
+366 QEYEY

-385 ESTLQIKPSDLS
+385 ESKLEIKPSDLS

-402 SLRSR
+402 PLRKR

-412 RVTKGTK
+412 RVAKGTK
-419 KLPTLRYLLTF
+419 TLPTLKYLLTF

-437 TDGKSVNNERL
+437 TDGKSVNDNERL

-492 RADGFKVNSIADI
+492 RAEGFKVNSIADI
-505 AEATPEN
+505 AEITPEN
-512 KEKVLSVLRNFK
+512 REKVLSVLRDFK

-537 SALNYLVKLRAR
+537 SALNYLVKLRAM
-549 LRLLPAEIRMDVN
+549 LRLLPAKIRMDVN

-568 ELVVVMRDD
+568 ELVTVMCDD
-577 ETYFTYSRGSDMRQE
+577 ETYFTYSRGSEMRQS

-629 LLKNSYYGE
+629 LLKNSYYEE

-647 LEMNIK
+647 LEMNVK

-664 NRNLGD
+664 DRNLGD
-670 VTAHTDL
+670 VTAHTNL

-685 VQEYRNT
+685 VQKYRNT
-692 DDKVVKS
+692 DNKVAKS
-699 KIEKAIEDFKNQI
+699 EINKSIKCFKNQI
-712 INSIL
+712 INGIL

-728 HQQRNKLQGGML
+728 SQQRNELQNGML
-740 LFDTK
+740 LFETK
-745 DEREKRKQQIKKL
+745 HEHAKREQQIKKL
-758 DKQIV
+758 DEKIA

-770 EVNKAPLFANSFEW
+770 EISDAPLFANSFEW
-784 RFEFPEALNGNGA
+784 RFEFPEALNVNGTF
-797 YTGFDLVVA
+797 TGFDLVVA

-812 MKGHKDIFD
+812 MQGHKNIFE
-821 SVAQTDFGAQW
+821 SVAKTDFGAKW
-832 SKGKID
+832 SHGKID

-861 TNYWLTATDGEALRN
+861 TNYWLTATDGAFLRN
-876 DLFSRMHLTDLLN
+876 DLISRTYLTDLLN

-910 KASYPGEVSTLVTNE
+910 KADYSGEVRTLVTSE
-925 TGSAHSDVF
+925 TGSANSDIF
-934 ELIVEGKNSNTDYG
+934 KRIVEGKNSNTVYG
-948 LVPQSDLKDQSTGYF
+948 LVPQIDLQDQSTGYF

-1069 QPEYEKL
+1069 QPAYEKL
-1076 MKSRE
+1076 MKRRK

-1135 LNQTYRDRE
+1135 LNQTYRGYE
-1144 YDKYTKVILAVL
+1144 KYTNVILAVL
-1156 NSTIAHFWLVKLG
+1156 NSTITHFWLVKLG

-1174 SLELYPQ
+1174 VLELYPQ
-1181 VLTTIPMPNVEL
+1181 VLVTIPMPNVEL
-1193 IKETDIIKLDDAINS
+1193 IKETDIIELDDAINS
-1208 GNLLDVAD
+1208 GRLLDVAD
-1216 RFAVNWFNLDMG
+1216 RFAVKWFDLEME
-1228 DINIM
+1228 DISIM
-1233 NKYIVD
+1233 NKYILD

>member
-1 MPVALKPENVINKM
+1 
-15 FYRLPLGDNRKAEI
+15 
-29 ANLLKDLIT
+29 
-38 EINDE
+38 
-43 NTEETNK
+43 
-50 GYIRDFLRGLGFQQE
+50 
-65 GFKVNAEGRI
+65 
-75 DLVISKESV
+75 
-84 NYVLL
+84 
-89 ETKKLRSPDMISE
+89 
-102 SHINRKALHE
+102 
-112 LILYFMRER
+112 
-121 FGASNTRMT
+121 
-130 YLIVTDGVDWFI
+130 
-142 FDAAL
+142 
-147 FNKIFAKNKHFVNN
+147 
-161 YFESQVEQATLDVTT
+161 
-176 SDFYT
+176 
-181 NIAAPFVEKHKD
+181 
-193 ELEYVHLN
+193 
-201 VNNLFQQNGEIN
+201 
-213 ETKARRFIRMLAPE
+213 
-227 TLMKRSFV
+227 
-235 SDSNVLD
+235 
-242 QKFYDELLYII
+242 
-253 GLRDRKDDKGIER
+253 
-266 LPESDRQ
+266 
-273 SGSLTELVY
+273 
-282 KAFDSSDYRFDD
+282 
-294 EEQKFDYT
+294 
-302 VNIVSTWVNRILFL
+302 
-316 KLLEGQLMKFNNDDI
+316 
-331 KYKFMSNENLCNF
+331 MSNENLSNF

-366 KKYEY
+366 QEYEY

-385 ESTLQIKPSDLS
+385 ESKLEIKPSDLS

-402 SLRSR
+402 HLRKR

-412 RVTKGTK
+412 RVAKGTK
-419 KLPTLRYLLTF
+419 TLPTLKYLLTF

-437 TDGKSVNNERL
+437 TDGKSVNDNERL

-492 RADGFKVNSIADI
+492 RAEGFKVNSIADI
-505 AEATPEN
+505 AEITPEN
-512 KEKVLSVLRNFK
+512 REKVLSVLRDFK

-537 SALNYLVKLRAR
+537 SALNYLVKLRAM
-549 LRLLPAEIRMDVN
+549 LRLLPAKIRMDVN

-568 ELVVVMRDD
+568 ELVTVMCDD
-577 ETYFTYSRGSDMRQE
+577 ETYFTYSRGSEMRQS

-629 LLKNSYYGE
+629 LLKNSYYEE

-647 LEMNIK
+647 LEMNVK

-664 NRNLGD
+664 DRNLGD
-670 VTAHTDL
+670 VTAHTNL

-685 VQEYRNT
+685 VQKYRNT
-692 DDKVVKS
+692 DNKVAKS
-699 KIEKAIEDFKNQI
+699 EINKSIKCFKNQI
-712 INSIL
+712 INGIL
-717 DKGDR
+717 DKGER

-728 HQQRNKLQGGML
+728 NQQRNELQNGML
-740 LFDTK
+740 LFETK
-745 DEREKRKQQIKKL
+745 HEHAKREKQIKKL
-758 DKQIV
+758 DEKIA

-770 EVNKAPLFANSFEW
+770 EISDAPLFANSFEW
-784 RFEFPEALNGNGA
+784 RFEFPEALNVNGTF
-797 YTGFDLVVA
+797 TGFDLVVA

-812 MKGHKDIFD
+812 MQGHKNIFE
-821 SVAQTDFGAQW
+821 SVAKTDFGAKW
-832 SKGKID
+832 SHGKID

-861 TNYWLTATDGEALRN
+861 TNYWLTATDGAFLRN
-876 DLFSRMHLTDLLN
+876 DLISRTHLTDLLN

-910 KASYPGEVSTLVTNE
+910 KADYSGEVRTLVTSE
-925 TGSAHSDVF
+925 TGSANSDIF
-934 ELIVEGKNSNTDYG
+934 KRIVEGKNSNTDYG
-948 LVPQSDLKDQSTGYF
+948 LVPQIDLQDQSTGYF

-1069 QPEYEKL
+1069 QPAYEKL
-1076 MKSRE
+1076 MKSRK

-1135 LNQTYRDRE
+1135 LNQTYRGYE
-1144 YDKYTKVILAVL
+1144 KYTNVILAVL
-1156 NSTIAHFWLVKLG
+1156 NSTITHFWLVKLG

-1174 SLELYPQ
+1174 VLELYPQ
-1181 VLTTIPMPNVEL
+1181 VLVTIPMPNVEL
-1193 IKETDIIKLDDAINS
+1193 IKETDIIELDDAINS
-1208 GNLLDVAD
+1208 GRLLDVAD
-1216 RFAVNWFNLDMG
+1216 RFAVKWFDLEME
-1228 DINIM
+1228 DISIM
-1233 NKYIVD
+1233 NKYILD

>member
-1 MPVALKPENVINKM
+1 MPVVLKPENVINKM
-15 FYRLPLGDNRKAEI
+15 FYRLSFGDKRKSETV
-29 ANLLKDLIT
+29 NLLKNLIY
-38 EINDE
+38 EINDK

-75 DLVISKESV
+75 DLAISKKNV

-89 ETKKLRSPDMISE
+89 ETKKLRSSDMISE

-121 FGASNTRMT
+121 FDKGNTRMT
-130 YLIVTDGVDWFI
+130 YLIATDGIDWFI
-142 FDAAL
+142 FDATL
-147 FNKIFAKNKHFVNN
+147 FNKLFAKNKCFAKS
-161 YFESQVEQATLDVTT
+161 YSESQVEQTTLDVTT

-181 NIAAPFVEKHKD
+181 NIAAPFVEKHID

-201 VNNLFQQNGEIN
+201 VNDLFQKNSEIN
-213 ETKARRFIRMLAPE
+213 KTRVRRFTKMLAPE
-227 TLMKRSFV
+227 TLMKQSFV

-242 QKFYDELLYII
+242 QNFYDELLYIM

-273 SGSLTELVY
+273 SGSLIELVY
-282 KAFDSSDYRFDD
+282 KAFDSSDYRFND
-294 EEQKFDYT
+294 EEQKFDYS

-316 KLLEGQLMKFNNDDI
+316 KLLEGQLIKFNNNNN
-331 KYKFMSNENLCNF
+331 KYKFMSNENLSNF

-366 KKYEY
+366 QEYEY

-385 ESTLQIKPSDLS
+385 ESKLEIKPSDLS

-402 SLRSR
+402 PLRKR

-412 RVTKGTK
+412 RVAKGTK
-419 KLPTLRYLLTF
+419 TLPTLRYLLTF

-437 TDGKSVNNERL
+437 TDGKSVNDNERL

-492 RADGFKVNSIADI
+492 RAEGFKVNSIADI
-505 AEATPEN
+505 AEITPEN
-512 KEKVLSVLRNFK
+512 REKVLSVLRDFK

-537 SALNYLVKLRAR
+537 SALNYLVKLRAM
-549 LRLLPAEIRMDVN
+549 LGLLPAKIRMDVN

-568 ELVVVMRDD
+568 ELVTVMCDD
-577 ETYFTYSRGSDMRQE
+577 ETYFTYSRGSEMRQS
-592 IQETLFKTKLDI
+592 IQETLFKTKLEI

-629 LLKNSYYGE
+629 LLKNSYYEE

-647 LEMNIK
+647 LEMNVK

-664 NRNLGD
+664 DRNLGD
-670 VTAHTDL
+670 VTAHTNL

-685 VQEYRNT
+685 VQKYRNT
-692 DDKVVKS
+692 DNKVAKS
-699 KIEKAIEDFKNQI
+699 EINKSIKCFKNQI
-712 INSIL
+712 INGIL

-728 HQQRNKLQGGML
+728 NQQRNELQNGML
-740 LFDTK
+740 LFETK
-745 DEREKRKQQIKKL
+745 HEHAKREKQIKKL
-758 DKQIV
+758 DEKIA

-770 EVNKAPLFANSFEW
+770 EISDAPLFANSFEW
-784 RFEFPEALNGNGA
+784 RFEFPEVLNVNGTF
-797 YTGFDLVVA
+797 TGFDLVVA

-812 MKGHKDIFD
+812 MQGHKNIFE
-821 SVAQTDFGAQW
+821 SVAKTDFGAKW
-832 SKGKID
+832 SHGKID

-861 TNYWLTATDGEALRN
+861 TNYWLTATDGAVLRN
-876 DLFSRMHLTDLLN
+876 DLISRTHLTDLLN

-910 KASYPGEVSTLVTNE
+910 KADYSGEVRTLVTSE
-925 TGSAHSDVF
+925 TGSANSDIF
-934 ELIVEGKNSNTDYG
+934 KRIVEGKNSNTDYG
-948 LVPQSDLKDQSTGYF
+948 LVPQICLQDQSTGYF
-963 VLDSASRDKSLA
+963 VLNSASRDKSLA

-1003 KIFIWEKAAVE
+1003 EIFIWEKAAVE

-1069 QPEYEKL
+1069 QPAYEKL
-1076 MKSRE
+1076 MKSRK

-1135 LNQTYRDRE
+1135 LNKTYRGYE
-1144 YDKYTKVILAVL
+1144 KYTNVILAVL
-1156 NSTIAHFWLVKLG
+1156 NSTITRFWLVKLG

-1181 VLTTIPMPNVEL
+1181 VLVTIPMPNVEL
-1193 IKETDIIKLDDAINS
+1193 IKETDINELDDAINS
-1208 GNLLDVAD
+1208 GRLLDVAD
-1216 RFAVNWFNLDMG
+1216 RFAVKWFDLEME
-1228 DINIM
+1228 DISIM
-1233 NKYIVD
+1233 NKYILD